1 MRNLVFVFLM
11 VVIGAILHQFLPW
24 WSIWCAGLLTGL
36 FLSADGAIRALAV
49 GILGGALLWG
59 GYALWLNL
67 QNDGLMASRIGE
79 LFGGLGVTSLLLL
92 TALFGGLFGGLGT
105 LCAYLGKLL
114 FQRSLAADSL
124 K

>member
-24 WSIWCAGLLTGL
+24 WSIWCAGLVTGL
-36 FLSADGAIRALAV
+36 VLSADGAIRALAV

-79 LFGGLGVTSLLLL
+79 LFGGLGPTTLLLL

-105 LCAYLGKLL
+105 LCAYLGRML

>member
-1 MRNLVFVFLM
+1 MRNLALVVLM
-11 VVIGAILHQFLPW
+11 IALGALLHQFLPW
-24 WSIWCAGLLTGL
+24 WAIWCAGLVVGL
-36 FLSADGAIRALAV
+36 AMPKEGAIGAFAV

-67 QNDGLMASRIGE
+67 QNEGVMASRIGE
-79 LFGGLGVTSLLLL
+79 LFGGQSPTTLLLL

-105 LCAYLGKLL
+105 LCAYFGKML
-114 FQRSLAADSL
+114 FHRNLAADSL

>member
-1 MRNLVFVFLM
+1 MI
-11 VVIGAILHQFLPW
+11 VIGAVLHQFLPW
-24 WSIWCAGLLTGL
+24 WSIWCAGLIVGL
-36 FLSADGAIRALAV
+36 LLPKEGAIRAFAV

-67 QNDGLMASRIGE
+67 QNEGVMANRIGE
-79 LFGGLGVTSLLLL
+79 LFGGLSPTTLLLL

-105 LCAYLGKLL
+105 LCAYLGKML
-114 FQRSLAADSL
+114 FHRNLAADSL